1 MQDGRRYT
9 FGASGQLTQIGYSG
23 GYTQSLMHSGGR
35 LVRVVDNLGRWL
47 EMTYGGA
54 NIPNLL
60 TQVKSSDGSR
70 VLYGYVS
77 RFVINNPEQA
87 AKTVN
92 DGYWALKSVVYSD
105 DTPTSTSDNPRQTLT
120 YLDDRGNPFLLS
132 SISDERGVRFAE
144 WTYDSKGRATSS
156 QHAGGTDRWEFSYDD
171 VANKVTVT
179 NPLGRQ
185 TVFAYRRVHGAIR
198 QLISVN
204 GIASTNCAQSDT
216 LYSYD
221 ANGFRNMAT
230 DAEGRVTAWTR
241 DSRGR
246 PLSETQSHGTALA
259 RTRSM
264 TWDATRPLP
273 TRITDQNITTE
284 ISYNAQSQVTSYA
297 QTDTASLSSPSSVK
311 GQSRTTTFG
320 YSPAQGAPI
329 SSAAVQSLQVVPLA
343 VTNPAA
349 TLGTEGWVVGSGQ
362 VASINT
368 GVCNGFTCFTAA
380 GATPSSIYQDV
391 MIPAAN
397 ISEIDTGKRD
407 LVLGWRDVTSYVKI
421 TVSVAFLNGAGTVIG
436 GEPREVTVPSQGA
449 WTPRSISFGVVPRL
463 TRKLRVTFN
472 LAPIYDAIAAL
483 GSAVYWTDVT
493 AELTPTATPPLPP
506 VSLLTSIDGPLPGPS
521 DTVRYSY
528 DTSGNL
534 TSVTNE
540 LGHVTRITSLDAG
553 GRPLSITDPN
563 GVVTNLAYD
572 ARGRLTVVN
581 VNPGPAQARTAIAYD
596 AVGQVTRVT
605 SPDGSFLQY
614 SWSDARRLT
623 SVSNNGGERV
633 DYTHDAMGNVTSRT
647 VKTGSGAIIRQQ
659 SALFDELGRLMS
671 SIGAA
676 GQQTLLSYDRTD
688 NLTAVKDPRGGL
700 FAFAYDGLQR
710 LAATTDQTNAGIT
723 LTRDASDEVTA
734 YRDPRGL
741 TTTYVR
747 NGFGEVIQ
755 ESGPDVGTTVIV
767 RDERGLPTRITD
779 PRGVV
784 TTLEYDAAGRLVRE
798 SYAADP
804 AQNVTYFYDD
814 TTNGNRGV
822 GRLTG
827 IIDGSG
833 RMARGYDA
841 LGRTVAEAREIGGK
855 TYSTSYADNAA
866 GRLTAITY
874 PSGRVVTYT
883 RNGLGRV
890 STITTRPSATAPVQT
905 VASGFAWSPMSTRL
919 GSFTHGNGLAA
930 SRAYDQDGRLTALRL
945 ANGTTRLVD
954 LGLVYGDGMNLTA
967 VNDNLAA
974 ANSVTMAYDAAQR
987 LASARGPWGSL
998 AYDYTPVGDRL
1009 RETFTLPGGNPLVTQ
1024 LDYPANSNRLAKAS
1038 VAGITTR
1045 SFAYDAAGNTI
1056 TELRGRETLSFTYNL
1071 RNRPVTVSRSGTSP
1085 TQTSR
1090 YAFNALEQM
1099 VQRSTNAPGGP
1110 AGTVHY
1116 VYGLDGA
1123 LLAEADGAT
1132 GATLRD
1138 YIWLPV
1144 DDVSPAADN
1153 DNEEG
1158 AQTPPLPLG
1167 LVTGVNTPAPALL
1180 MVHADHLG
1188 RPLRLTDAA
1197 RATVWAAS
1205 YDPFGQPV
1213 SITGTVEQN
1222 LRFPGQYFLLESG
1235 LSYNWHRF
1243 YDASTGRY
1251 TQPDPLR
1258 FVDGPSVYGYAG
1270 ASPMMRVDPTGL
1282 QVPPSWVDP
1291 PSNLPPMCMGPSED
1305 HAKAECEK
1313 AAEGSD
1319 DDWRFFCNG
1328 SAFFGSYD

>member
-1 MQDGRRYT
+1 MN
-9 FGASGQLTQIGYSG
+9 SS
-23 GYTQSLMHSGGR
+23 
-35 LVRVVDNLGRWL
+35 
-47 EMTYGGA
+47 
-54 NIPNLL
+54 LL
-60 TQVKSSDGSR
+60 TNESTEQKLFVPFVPRGARRIEIVVTTRFPSGMTGS
-70 VLYGYVS
+70 LK
-77 RFVINNPEQA
+77 A
-87 AKTVN
+87 
-92 DGYWALKSVVYSD
+92 YW
-105 DTPTSTSDNPRQTLT
+105 T
-120 YLDDRGNPFLLS
+120 G
-132 SISDERGVRFAE
+132 
-144 WTYDSKGRATSS
+144 
-156 QHAGGTDRWEFSYDD
+156 
-171 VANKVTVT
+171 
-179 NPLGRQ
+179 
-185 TVFAYRRVHGAIR
+185 
-198 QLISVN
+198 
-204 GIASTNCAQSDT
+204 
-216 LYSYD
+216 
-221 ANGFRNMAT
+221 
-230 DAEGRVTAWTR
+230 VTAK
-241 DSRGR
+241 
-246 PLSETQSHGTALA
+246 L
-259 RTRSM
+259 
-264 TWDATRPLP
+264 
-273 TRITDQNITTE
+273 
-284 ISYNAQSQVTSYA
+284 
-297 QTDTASLSSPSSVK
+297 
-311 GQSRTTTFG
+311 
-320 YSPAQGAPI
+320 
-329 SSAAVQSLQVVPLA
+329 
-343 VTNPAA
+343 
-349 TLGTEGWVVGSGQ
+349 
-362 VASINT
+362 
-368 GVCNGFTCFTAA
+368 
-380 GATPSSIYQDV
+380 
-391 MIPAAN
+391 
-397 ISEIDTGKRD
+397 
-407 LVLGWRDVTSYVKI
+407 
-421 TVSVAFLNGAGTVIG
+421 
-436 GEPREVTVPSQGA
+436 VPSA
-449 WTPRSISFGVVPRL
+449 MSSSSF
-463 TRKLRVTFN
+463 
-472 LAPIYDAIAAL
+472 IQ
-483 GSAVYWTDVT
+483 
-493 AELTPTATPPLPP
+493 
-506 VSLLTSIDGPLPGPS
+506 LLTSIDGPLPGPS
-521 DTVRYSY
+521 DTVRYGY
-528 DTSGNL
+528 DAAGNL

-563 GVVTNLAYD
+563 GVVTSLAYD

-581 VNPGPAQARTAIAYD
+581 VNPGPSQARTAIAYD

-623 SVSNNGGERV
+623 SVSNNGGERI

-659 SALFDELGRLMS
+659 SALFDELGRLMR

-676 GQQTLLSYDRTD
+676 GQQTLFSYDRTD
-688 NLTAVKDPRGGL
+688 NLTAVKDPRDGL
-700 FAFAYDGLQR
+700 FAYAYDGLQR

-784 TTLEYDAAGRLVRE
+784 TTLDYDAAGRLVRE
-798 SYAADP
+798 SYPADKS
-804 AQNVTYFYDD
+804 QNVSYFYDD

-827 IIDGSG
+827 IIDVSG

-855 TYSTSYADNAA
+855 TYPTSYAYNAA

-890 STITTRPSATAPVQT
+890 TAITTRPSATAPVQT

-919 GSFTHGNGLAA
+919 GGFTHGNGLAA
-930 SRAYDQDGRLTALRL
+930 TRAYDQDGRLTTLRL

-954 LGLVYGDGMNLTA
+954 LGLAYGDGMNLTA

-1009 RETFTLPGGNPLVTQ
+1009 RETLTLPGGNPLVTQ

-1045 SFAYDAAGNTI
+1045 RFAYDAAGNTI
-1056 TELRGRETLSFTYNL
+1056 TEVRGRETLSVTYNL
-1071 RNRPVTVSRSGTSP
+1071 RNRPVTVTRSGTSA

-1116 VYGLDGA
+1116 VYGLDGE

-1144 DDVSPAADN
+1144 GDVSPAADN

-1167 LVTGVNTPAPALL
+1167 LVTGVNTPAPTLL

-1188 RPLRLTDAA
+1188 RPLRLTDAS

-1213 SITGTVEQN
+1213 SITGTMEQN

-1235 LSYNWHRF
+1235 LSYNWHRI

-1270 ASPMMRVDPTGL
+1270 ASPMMRVDATGL
-1282 QVPPSWVDP
+1282 SPLAVPALLCRIYPSLCASAGATIIYGVWNGCYWVFRKGFSGGGGGGGDDDGDECEQQLSDDEADCSRSTKDSAMPRAAKACQERANERFIVCRENQRGASKEVPPRWTK
-1291 PSNLPPMCMGPSED
+1291 G
-1305 HAKAECEK
+1305 K
-1313 AAEGSD
+1313 D
-1319 DDWRFFCNG
+1319 DEVWRNYG
-1328 SAFFGSYD
+1328 R

>member
-1 MQDGRRYT
+1 MVSQKLTIPADRYQEIDNGRRGLEVDWFSYSNT
-9 FGASGQLTQIGYSG
+9 QLG
-23 GYTQSLMHSGGR
+23 
-35 LVRVVDNLGRWL
+35 
-47 EMTYGGA
+47 
-54 NIPNLL
+54 
-60 TQVKSSDGSR
+60 QVKLWVEFLDSS
-70 VLYGYVS
+70 
-77 RFVINNPEQA
+77 
-87 AKTVN
+87 
-92 DGYWALKSVVYSD
+92 
-105 DTPTSTSDNPRQTLT
+105 
-120 YLDDRGNPFLLS
+120 
-132 SISDERGVRFAE
+132 
-144 WTYDSKGRATSS
+144 GRILEGPARAMPSAS
-156 QHAGGTDRWEFSYDD
+156 
-171 VANKVTVT
+171 NTVT
-179 NPLGRQ
+179 FVKNR
-185 TVFAYRRVHGAIR
+185 
-198 QLISVN
+198 
-204 GIASTNCAQSDT
+204 
-216 LYSYD
+216 LY
-221 ANGFRNMAT
+221 
-230 DAEGRVTAWTR
+230 V
-241 DSRGR
+241 
-246 PLSETQSHGTALA
+246 PKIPQ
-259 RTRSM
+259 RTRQINVM
-264 TWDATRPLP
+264 F
-273 TRITDQNITTE
+273 
-284 ISYNAQSQVTSYA
+284 
-297 QTDTASLSSPSSVK
+297 QTAFPPPPSSN
-311 GQSRTTTFG
+311 
-320 YSPAQGAPI
+320 
-329 SSAAVQSLQVVPLA
+329 L
-343 VTNPAA
+343 
-349 TLGTEGWVVGSGQ
+349 
-362 VASINT
+362 
-368 GVCNGFTCFTAA
+368 TAA
-380 GATPSSIYQDV
+380 WYGLTAQLVPSATFPSS
-391 MIPAAN
+391 
-397 ISEIDTGKRD
+397 S
-407 LVLGWRDVTSYVKI
+407 
-421 TVSVAFLNGAGTVIG
+421 
-436 GEPREVTVPSQGA
+436 
-449 WTPRSISFGVVPRL
+449 
-463 TRKLRVTFN
+463 
-472 LAPIYDAIAAL
+472 
-483 GSAVYWTDVT
+483 TD
-493 AELTPTATPPLPP
+493 
-506 VSLLTSIDGPLPGPS
+506 LLTSIDGPLPGPS
-521 DTVRYSY
+521 DTVRYGY
-528 DTSGNL
+528 DASGNL

-540 LGHVTRITSLDAG
+540 LGHVTRITRLDAG

-581 VNPGPAQARTAIAYD
+581 VNPGTGQARTAIAYD

-623 SVSNNGGERV
+623 SVSNNGGERI

-659 SALFDELGRLMS
+659 SALFDELGRLMR

-676 GQQTLLSYDRTD
+676 GQQTLFSYDRTD

-784 TTLEYDAAGRLVRE
+784 TTLDYDAAGRLVRE
-798 SYAADP
+798 SYPADKS
-804 AQNVTYFYDD
+804 QNVSYFYDD

-841 LGRTVAEAREIGGK
+841 LGRIVAEAREIGGK
-855 TYSTSYADNAA
+855 TYTTSYAYNAA

-890 STITTRPSATAPVQT
+890 TTITTRPSATAPVQT
-905 VASGFAWSPMSTRL
+905 VASSFAWSPMSTRL
-919 GSFTHGNGLAA
+919 GGFTHGNGLAA
-930 SRAYDQDGRLTALRL
+930 TRAYDQDGRLTALRL

-954 LGLVYGDGMNLTA
+954 LGLAYGDGMNLTA

-974 ANSVTMAYDAAQR
+974 ANSVTLAYDAAQR
-987 LASARGPWGSL
+987 LASARGPWGTL

-1009 RETFTLPGGNPLVTQ
+1009 RETLTLPGGNPLITQ
-1024 LDYPANSNRLAKAS
+1024 LGYPANSNRLAKAS

-1045 SFAYDAAGNTI
+1045 SFAYDAAGNTV

-1071 RNRPVTVSRSGTSP
+1071 RNRPVTVTRSGTSP

-1158 AQTPPLPLG
+1158 AQTPPLPVA

-1188 RPLRLTDAA
+1188 RPLRLTETA
-1197 RATVWAAS
+1197 RVT
-1205 YDPFGQPV
+1205 
-1213 SITGTVEQN
+1213 E
-1222 LRFPGQYFLLESG
+1222 RFVLFDQSRTNPSNGLG
-1235 LSYNWHRF
+1235 LSLVSGVMKLHK
-1243 YDASTGRY
+1243 GR
-1251 TQPDPLR
+1251 PALEDNGPGLR
-1258 FVDGPSVYGYAG
+1258 ARLVLPVWRDG
-1270 ASPMMRVDPTGL
+1270 
-1282 QVPPSWVDP
+1282 
-1291 PSNLPPMCMGPSED
+1291 
-1305 HAKAECEK
+1305 
-1313 AAEGSD
+1313 
-1319 DDWRFFCNG
+1319 
-1328 SAFFGSYD
+1328 